1 LRQGLLGRGFRLW
14 TRGSVRMLAL
24 EDGQS
29 ASHLQ
34 GASRSGANKRLA
46 LAQRALFRL
55 GLWQTLVFD

>member
-1 LRQGLLGRGFRLW
+1 
-14 TRGSVRMLAL
+14 MLAL

-34 GASRSGANKRLA
+34 GASRSGANKRFA